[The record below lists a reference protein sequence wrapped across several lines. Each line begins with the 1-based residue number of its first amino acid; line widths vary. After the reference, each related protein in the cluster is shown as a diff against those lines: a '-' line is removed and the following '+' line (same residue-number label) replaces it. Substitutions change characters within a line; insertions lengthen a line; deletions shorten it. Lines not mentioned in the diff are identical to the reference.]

1 MPWVGVCG
9 QFAGFQGFQGEK
21 REYAFCRSS
30 LRTGVASLMARFLQE
45 RANPCKERIIIRNE
59 QVIHPRLLKWIYCNR
74 TATGLI
80 RTGTQW
86 TNRLRQIIENRIN
99 RRKTGRTRTG

>member
-30 LRTGVASLMARFLQE
+30 LRTGVASLMARFQ
-45 RANPCKERIIIRNE
+45 
-59 QVIHPRLLKWIYCNR
+59 
-74 TATGLI
+74 TGEEVEEYAMYLC
-80 RTGTQW
+80 
-86 TNRLRQIIENRIN
+86 
-99 RRKTGRTRTG
+99 RRCQSDS